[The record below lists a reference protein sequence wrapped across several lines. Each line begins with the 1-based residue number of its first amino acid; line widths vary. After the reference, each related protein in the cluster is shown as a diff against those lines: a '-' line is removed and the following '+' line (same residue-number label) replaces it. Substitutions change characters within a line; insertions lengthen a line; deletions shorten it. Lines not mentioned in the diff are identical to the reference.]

1 MNKDNPEIDNAP
13 WWDAVSRRELT
24 FQSCSDCGKA
34 VFFPRSR
41 CPHCFSDRLEW
52 RKSAGDGS
60 VYAFTVVRRA
70 PRGFQDRVP
79 YCVALIDVKEG
90 FRMMSNVVGCEPQD
104 IQVGM
109 PVSVAFEQRGEGLLP
124 VFKPSGTKKA

>member
-1 MNKDNPEIDNAP
+1 MNKDNPEVDNAP
-13 WWDAVSRRELT
+13 WWDAISRRELT
-24 FQSCSDCGKA
+24 FQTCKECDAS

-52 RKSAGDGS
+52 RKSAGEGT
-60 VYAFTVVRRA
+60 VYAFTIVRRA

-90 FRMMSNVVGCEPQD
+90 FRMMSNVVDCKPED
-104 IQVGM
+104 IRVGM
-109 PVSVAFEQRGEGLLP
+109 PVAVDFELRGDGLLP
-124 VFKPSGTKKA
+124 VFKPSGTGGS